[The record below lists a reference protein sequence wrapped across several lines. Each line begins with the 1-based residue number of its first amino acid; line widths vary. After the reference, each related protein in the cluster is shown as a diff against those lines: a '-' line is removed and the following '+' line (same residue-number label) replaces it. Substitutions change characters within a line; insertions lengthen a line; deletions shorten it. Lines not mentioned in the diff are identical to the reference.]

1 MTIMI
6 TGGSGFVGR
15 AVVPQL
21 PGAIVLSRSGEA
33 GTVGYDP
40 ADPGSYP
47 EFSGVQGVLHLAGE
61 PVAQGRW
68 TNARKVRILE
78 SRVAGTRALV
88 DALARAAVPPRV
100 LVSASAVGY
109 YGDGGDAV
117 LTEASPSGDD
127 FLAAV
132 CQAWEAEALRATTLG
147 IRVVC
152 LRLGLLLGRGGGA
165 LARMLPIFKAG
176 LGGRLGTGRQYWP
189 WVHLDDVVAVIQLA
203 LTHEGLAGP
212 VNVVAPSPAT
222 NQEFTRALGD
232 VTGRPTLLPVP
243 AFALRAALGQMG
255 DMLLVS
261 QRVVPARLQ
270 AVGYTHRY
278 RDLAVAL
285 QSLVG

>member
-88 DALARAAVPPRV
+88 DALARAAVPPKV

-117 LTEASPSGDD
+117 LR
-127 FLAAV
+127 
-132 CQAWEAEALRATTLG
+132 EAEALRATTLG